1 MKTIGWTEVLYS
13 ECVMMGDWDS
23 YNACFAVILGLFP
36 YFPVIAEVPF
46 FILLYVIFLADY
58 ILILNYKYGGS
69 RKSCPLLYCVYVDME
84 TVDLTLYLPRI

>member
-23 YNACFAVILGLFP
+23 YNACFAVILGFFP

-46 FILLYVIFLADY
+46 FILLYVIFFSRLY
-58 ILILNYKYGGS
+58 FNTELN
-69 RKSCPLLYCVYVDME
+69 
-84 TVDLTLYLPRI
+84 TVEAERAVPFCIVCMWIWRLWT

>member
-23 YNACFAVILGLFP
+23 YNACFAVILGFFP

-46 FILLYVIFLADY
+46 FYSSICYFFSRLYFNTE
-58 ILILNYKYGGS
+58 LN
-69 RKSCPLLYCVYVDME
+69 
-84 TVDLTLYLPRI
+84 TVEAERAVPFCIVCMWIWRLWT